1 MTAGALHRLIREA
14 RAEPAGLAEPPERC
28 ELCGEQVPEDHRHL
42 LDTEAQTVLC
52 VCRPCTLLFG
62 RETEAEEGRYRLV
75 PGRRVR
81 LEPVP
86 TDRLGVPV
94 GLAFFVP
101 QPDGSVLAHYP
112 SPAGAAR
119 WEVDPQAWRTACEL
133 RPELRT
139 MRAGVEALLVNTVRG
154 QSQHWIVP
162 LADCLRMV
170 AVVRQQWRGLSGGSR
185 IWPALEQFFGELTE
199 QR

>member
-1 MTAGALHRLIREA
+1 MSPGALQRLIREA
-14 RAEPAGLAEPPERC
+14 RAQPPEAAERC
-28 ELCGEQVPEDHRHL
+28 ELCGQPLPDDHRHL
-42 LDTEAQTVLC
+42 VDTDEQAVLC
-52 VCRPCTLLFG
+52 TCRPCTLLFG
-62 RETEAEEGRYRLV
+62 REQQADEGRYRLV
-75 PGRRVR
+75 PRRRVR

-101 QPDGSVLAHYP
+101 QSDGTVLAHYP
-112 SPAGAAR
+112 GPAGPAR
-119 WEVDPQAWRTACEL
+119 WEVDAEAWHALCDL

-139 MRAGVEALLVNTVRG
+139 MRSDVEALLVNTVRG

-162 LADCLRMV
+162 LTDSLRVV
-170 AVVRQQWRGLSGGSR
+170 ALVRREWRGLSGGSR
-185 IWPALEQFFGELTE
+185 VWPAIEQFFAELTE